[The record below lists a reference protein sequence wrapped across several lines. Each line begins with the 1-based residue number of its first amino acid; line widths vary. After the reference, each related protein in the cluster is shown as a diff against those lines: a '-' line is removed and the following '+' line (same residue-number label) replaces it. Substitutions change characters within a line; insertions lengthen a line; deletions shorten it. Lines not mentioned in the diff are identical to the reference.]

1 MKRIYFSFFLIFVSL
16 FVVNCKRTEIEPL
29 LKNNSSLVATALD
42 GQYDVL
48 GHGYDIT
55 GEFANSDYSRQQVID
70 VSKLVSVDRSNFYD
84 NKSVYQYNDYV
95 SGENVE
101 DYSRHMTSKV
111 VANGI
116 FKLFT
121 GDFNRKFDETQKLN
135 NKYSYAT
142 AFYIIK
148 QRAMSLLLD
157 PQEIANQFLTANFKN
172 DIQNLSAQ
180 KIVEKY
186 GTHVLTNITLGAKME
201 INYTTESNTREIISA
216 TDAGV
221 KFAAANIFGIDINQ
235 TTNISSKSTNF
246 NQRLRYRTFGG
257 DGTKGLLGTINL
269 DQSSLPVLNIQ
280 NWQSTCTRENAVLV
294 DIGNNGLKPITDF
307 INDSSKKAMVE
318 QYINEYFEVNK
329 VKITDYIKV
338 KYGRYKISNVNSN
351 KVLAIP
357 RASTKPGIQT
367 VQWDWLQGA
376 EQQWLIES
384 NNDGTYRLTNANSG
398 LVLAVSKNSISNG
411 ANIIQWNWQNGS
423 EQKWILE
430 KDINNHYKLKNEN
443 SGLVMAVGSGSTFN
457 DAKIIQ
463 WNWQNGSEQK
473 WNLEL
478 IY

>member
-1 MKRIYFSFFLIFVSL
+1 MSL
-16 FVVNCKRTEIEPL
+16 FLVNCKRNEVEPV
-29 LKNNSSLVATALD
+29 LKNSPNLVATALD
-42 GQYDVL
+42 GKYDIL

-55 GEFANSDYSRQQVID
+55 GEFANSDYSRQQIID
-70 VSKLVSVDRSNFYD
+70 VSKLVNADSSDFYD
-84 NKSVYQYNDYV
+84 NKAVYQYNDYA
-95 SGENVE
+95 SGENAE
-101 DYSRHMTSKV
+101 DYSKKMTSKV
-111 VANGI
+111 SVNGV

-121 GDFNRKFDETQKLN
+121 ADLNKKFDETQKLN

-148 QRAMSLLLD
+148 QRTMNLLTD
-157 PQEIANQFLTANFKN
+157 PQVIASQFLTTNFKN
-172 DIQNLSAQ
+172 DVQNLSAQ
-180 KIVEKY
+180 KLVEKY
-186 GTHVLTNITLGAKME
+186 GTHVLMNITLGAKME
-201 INYTTESNTREIISA
+201 LNYTTESNTREIITA

-221 KFAAANIFGIDINQ
+221 KFAADKIFGININQ
-235 TTNISSKSTNF
+235 TTDIARKSTNF

-269 DQSSLPVLNIQ
+269 DQSSLPVINVQ

-294 DIGNNGLKPITDF
+294 DIGSNGLKPITDF
-307 INDSSKKAMVE
+307 INDNSKKAIVA
-318 QYINEYFEVNK
+318 QYITEYFEANK
-329 VKITDYIKV
+329 VKITDFVKV

-357 RASTKPGIQT
+357 KASTKAGIQAI
-367 VQWDWLQGA
+367 QWDWLQGP

-384 NNDGTYRLTNANSG
+384 NYDGTYILTNSNSN

-430 KDINNHYKLKNEN
+430 RDANNQYKIKNEN
-443 SGLVMAVGSGSTFN
+443 SGLVMAVGSGSTSN